1 VKYRGIFYI
10 GGGPMKMPVSVRRS
24 LLARVSVLFDTIDP
38 GTTWTGGAQ
47 PVLVDGFGLCGA

>member
-1 VKYRGIFYI
+1 
-10 GGGPMKMPVSVRRS
+10 MKMPVSVRRS